1 MSSVHSQK
9 LHNFTKLLYGLSENL
24 GEPMEYVGLPVVTSL
39 ERVCW
44 HGRSK
49 QHLSSIK
56 DYLMAVWLGQTK
68 NAQTIN
74 NSYHQC

>member
-1 MSSVHSQK
+1 M
-9 LHNFTKLLYGLSENL
+9 G
-24 GEPMEYVGLPVVTSL
+24 YVGLPVFTSL
-39 ERVCW
+39 EKVCW